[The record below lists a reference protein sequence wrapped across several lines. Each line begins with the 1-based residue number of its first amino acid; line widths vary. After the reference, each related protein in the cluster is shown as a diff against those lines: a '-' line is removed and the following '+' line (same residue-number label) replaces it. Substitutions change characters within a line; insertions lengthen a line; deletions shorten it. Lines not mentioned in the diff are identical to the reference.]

1 MRWKEFKFKVTRRI
15 IMNDKK
21 KKMIAPIIITI
32 IFIIYFVVYFGV
44 IISEVTGALKILLG
58 VVPLALAAVMIY
70 VCIQRI
76 NEIKGGDED
85 DLSKY

>member
-1 MRWKEFKFKVTRRI
+1 MV
-15 IMNDKK
+15 
-21 KKMIAPIIITI
+21 APIIITI
-32 IFIIYFVVYFGV
+32 LFVLYLVIYFAV
-44 IISEVTGALKILLG
+44 IINTVSGIMKILLG

>member
-1 MRWKEFKFKVTRRI
+1 MV
-15 IMNDKK
+15 
-21 KKMIAPIIITI
+21 APIIITI
-32 IFIIYFVVYFGV
+32 LFVLYLVIYFAV
-44 IISEVTGALKILLG
+44 IINTVSGIMKILLG
-58 VVPLALAAVMIY
+58 VVPLALAAIMIY

>member
-1 MRWKEFKFKVTRRI
+1 MD
-15 IMNDKK
+15 NKK
-21 KKMIAPIIITI
+21 KKMVAPIIITI
-32 IFIIYFVVYFGV
+32 VFVLYLVIYFAV
-44 IISEVTGALKILLG
+44 IINTVSGIMKILLG
-58 VVPLALAAVMIY
+58 VVPLALAAIMIY

>member
-1 MRWKEFKFKVTRRI
+1 MDNR
-15 IMNDKK
+15 K
-21 KKMIAPIIITI
+21 KKMVAPIIITI
-32 IFIIYFVVYFGV
+32 VFVLYLVIYFAV
-44 IISEVTGALKILLG
+44 IINTVSGIMKILLG

>member
-1 MRWKEFKFKVTRRI
+1 MD
-15 IMNDKK
+15 NKK
-21 KKMIAPIIITI
+21 KKMLAPIIITI
-32 IFIIYFVVYFGV
+32 LFVLYLVIYFAV
-44 IISEVTGALKILLG
+44 IINTVSGIMKILLG

>member
-1 MRWKEFKFKVTRRI
+1 MDNR
-15 IMNDKK
+15 K
-21 KKMIAPIIITI
+21 KKMVAPIIITI
-32 IFIIYFVVYFGV
+32 LFVLYLVIYFAV
-44 IISEVTGALKILLG
+44 IINTVSGIMKILLG

-70 VCIQRI
+70 VRIQRI

>member
-1 MRWKEFKFKVTRRI
+1 MD
-15 IMNDKK
+15 NKK
-21 KKMIAPIIITI
+21 KKMVAPIIITI
-32 IFIIYFVVYFGV
+32 LFVLYLVIYFAV
-44 IISEVTGALKILLG
+44 IINTVSGIMKILLG
-58 VVPLALAAVMIY
+58 VVPLALAAIMIY

>member
-1 MRWKEFKFKVTRRI
+1 MD
-15 IMNDKK
+15 DKK
-21 KKMIAPIIITI
+21 KKMVAPIIITI
-32 IFIIYFVVYFGV
+32 LFVLYLVIYFAV
-44 IISEVTGALKILLG
+44 IINEVTGIMKVLLA

>member
-1 MRWKEFKFKVTRRI
+1 MD
-15 IMNDKK
+15 DKK
-21 KKMIAPIIITI
+21 KKMVAPIIITI
-32 IFIIYFVVYFGV
+32 LFVLYLVIYFAV
-44 IISEVTGALKILLG
+44 IINTVSGIMKILLG

>member
-1 MRWKEFKFKVTRRI
+1 MLYLV
-15 IMNDKK
+15 
-21 KKMIAPIIITI
+21 
-32 IFIIYFVVYFGV
+32 IYFAV
-44 IISEVTGALKILLG
+44 IINTVSGIMKILLG

>member
-1 MRWKEFKFKVTRRI
+1 MD
-15 IMNDKK
+15 DKK
-21 KKMIAPIIITI
+21 KKMVAPIIITI
-32 IFIIYFVVYFGV
+32 LFVLYLVIYFAV
-44 IISEVTGALKILLG
+44 IINEVTGIMKVLLG

>member
-1 MRWKEFKFKVTRRI
+1 M
-15 IMNDKK
+15 DHKK
-21 KKMIAPIIITI
+21 KKMVAPIIITI
-32 IFIIYFVVYFGV
+32 LFVLYLVIYFAV
-44 IISEVTGALKILLG
+44 IINTVSGIMKILLG

>member
-1 MRWKEFKFKVTRRI
+1 MD
-15 IMNDKK
+15 NKK
-21 KKMIAPIIITI
+21 KKMVAPIIITI
-32 IFIIYFVVYFGV
+32 LFVLYLVIYFAV
-44 IISEVTGALKILLG
+44 IINEVTGIMKVLLA

>member
-1 MRWKEFKFKVTRRI
+1 MD
-15 IMNDKK
+15 NKK
-21 KKMIAPIIITI
+21 KKMVAPIIITI
-32 IFIIYFVVYFGV
+32 LFVLYLVIYFAV
-44 IISEVTGALKILLG
+44 IINDVTGIMKVLLA

>member
-1 MRWKEFKFKVTRRI
+1 MD
-15 IMNDKK
+15 NKK
-21 KKMIAPIIITI
+21 KKMVAPIIITI
-32 IFIIYFVVYFGV
+32 LFVLYLVIYFAV
-44 IISEVTGALKILLG
+44 IINTVSGIMKILLG

-76 NEIKGGDED
+76 NEIKGEDED

>member
-1 MRWKEFKFKVTRRI
+1 MDNR
-15 IMNDKK
+15 K
-21 KKMIAPIIITI
+21 KKMVAPIIITI
-32 IFIIYFVVYFGV
+32 LFVLYLVIYFAV
-44 IISEVTGALKILLG
+44 IINTVSGIMKILLG

>member
-1 MRWKEFKFKVTRRI
+1 MD
-15 IMNDKK
+15 NKK
-21 KKMIAPIIITI
+21 KKMVAPIIITI
-32 IFIIYFVVYFGV
+32 VFVLYLVIYFAV
-44 IISEVTGALKILLG
+44 IINTVSGIMKILLG

>member
-1 MRWKEFKFKVTRRI
+1 
-15 IMNDKK
+15 MNNKK
-21 KKMIAPIIITI
+21 KKMVAPIIITI
-32 IFIIYFVVYFGV
+32 VFVLYLVIYFAV
-44 IISEVTGALKILLG
+44 IINTVSGIMKILLG

>member
-1 MRWKEFKFKVTRRI
+1 MD
-15 IMNDKK
+15 NKK
-21 KKMIAPIIITI
+21 KKMVAPIIITI
-32 IFIIYFVVYFGV
+32 LFVLYLVIYFAV
-44 IISEVTGALKILLG
+44 IINTVSGIMKILLG

>member
-1 MRWKEFKFKVTRRI
+1 MINASEWRI
-15 IMNDKK
+15 IMDNKK
-21 KKMIAPIIITI
+21 KKMVAPIIITI
-32 IFIIYFVVYFGV
+32 LFVLYLVIYFAV
-44 IISEVTGALKILLG
+44 IINTVSGIMKILLG
-58 VVPLALAAVMIY
+58 VVPLALAAIMIY